1 MYTSRSLGSKMEILG
16 IFSVNRKSK
25 RKSWLVPH
33 ARYYWLLPAE
43 GHLTRRVLGLVV
55 RRIAALPVP
64 TG

>member
-1 MYTSRSLGSKMEILG
+1 MEILG